1 MDIRIEPAS
10 DAVPQPLPRELG
22 FGRVFTNRM
31 FTQRYT
37 AERGW
42 HDATIGPYQALT
54 LDPAAEVFHCGQMVF
69 DGTKAYR
76 RPDGNLNLFRVEKNA
91 ERFNRSAA
99 RMGMPPVDEQA
110 HVRAIMELVRLEHR
124 WTPDRKGAA
133 LYIRPVMIALD
144 RSLEVRASREY
155 LHYVI
160 LSPVGPYFGAGFE
173 PVSVLVSDQFVRA
186 VRGGTGEAKT
196 PGNYAGSLYG
206 IEEARAAGYQQVLWL
221 DAVERRYVDEVGA
234 MNIAFVY
241 DGTHIRTPA
250 LSGSILHG
258 VTRDSILRM
267 APDLGYTV
275 AEERIAIED
284 VLRDAQERPH
294 HRSVRDGHRCSD
306 RPGRKARLPGSSGAD
321 QPGPRGAGC
330 AAPVRRAHRIA
341 VRPAARPL
349 RLDPHRAR
357 RAGRWSWSRC
367 PPSDRRATA
376 HGRRGRLLDCRT
388 GRTDRRARPSA
399 ARWPKA
405 GWWGSSP
412 ASARPR
418 ADAA

>member
-10 DAVPQPLPRELG
+10 DAVPHPLPRELG

-37 AERGW
+37 PERGW

-76 RPDGNLNLFRVEKNA
+76 RPDGHLNLFRVEKNI
-91 ERFNRSAA
+91 ERLNRSAA
-99 RMGMPPVDEQA
+99 RMGMPPLDPQA
-110 HVRAIMELVRLEHR
+110 HLRAIMELLRLEHR
-124 WTPDRKGAA
+124 WTPARDGAA

-155 LHYVI
+155 LHYII

-173 PVSVLVSDQFVRA
+173 PVSVFVSDEFVRA

-206 IEEARAAGYQQVLWL
+206 TEQARTCGYQQVLWL

-241 DGTHIRTPA
+241 QGKRILTPA
-250 LSGSILHG
+250 LSGSILPG
-258 VTRDSILRM
+258 VTRDSILRL
-267 APDLGYTV
+267 APDLGFSV

-284 VLRDAQERPH
+284 ILRDAH
-294 HRSVRDGHRCSD
+294 
-306 RPGRKARLPGSSGAD
+306 SGLLTEAF
-321 QPGPRGAGC
+321 GMGTGAVI
-330 AAPVRRAHRIA
+330 APVG
-341 VRPAARPL
+341 
-349 RLDPHRAR
+349 RLSYRGQEVPINNG
-357 RAGRWSWSRC
+357 RAGPVAQRLF
-367 PPSDRRATA
+367 DELTGLQY
-376 HGRRGRLLDCRT
+376 GRRPD
-388 GRTDRRARPSA
+388 PY
-399 ARWPKA
+399 
-405 GWWGSSP
+405 GWTRVVQVEQPVVAEALP
-412 ASARPR
+412 AK
-418 ADAA
+418 

>member
-10 DAVPQPLPRELG
+10 DAVPQPLPKELG

-76 RPDGNLNLFRVEKNA
+76 RPDGNLNLFRVERNA

-99 RMGMPPVDEQA
+99 RMGMPTVDEQA
-110 HVRAIMELVRLEHR
+110 HVHAITELVRLEHR
-124 WTPDRKGAA
+124 WTPDRPGAA

-160 LSPVGPYFGAGFE
+160 LSPVAPYFGAGFDA
-173 PVSVLVSDQFVRA
+173 VSVLVSEQFVRA

-206 IEEARAAGYQQVLWL
+206 IEAARAAGYQQVLWL

-267 APDLGYTV
+267 APDLGYTI

-284 VLRDAQERPH
+284 VLRDAQ
-294 HRSVRDGHRCSD
+294 S
-306 RPGRKARLPGSSGAD
+306 GRITEAFGMGTGAVV
-321 QPGPRGAGC
+321 
-330 AAPVRRAHRIA
+330 APVGKLGYRGQA
-341 VRPAARPL
+341 VPVNQGQAGPV
-349 RLDPHRAR
+349 AR
-357 RAGRWSWSRC
+357 RLFDELTGLQYGQRPDPYGWTRIV
-367 PPSDRRATA
+367 RVGRATVA
-376 HGRRGRLLDCRT
+376 EPLL
-388 GRTDRRARPSA
+388 A
-399 ARWPKA
+399 K
-405 GWWGSSP
+405 
-412 ASARPR
+412 
-418 ADAA
+418 